1 MPVLVIAVVAFIIFN
16 IMMVLFVS
24 AVVSEQR
31 QRQREDELR
40 TSTAKG
46 SAGKKIA

>member
-16 IMMVLFVS
+16 IMMVMFVA

-31 QRQREDELR
+31 QDKRVQKASGKSVEPKAAPAQR
-40 TSTAKG
+40 
-46 SAGKKIA
+46 